1 MKSAPLL
8 LSRRTT
14 RRDLLTT
21 GMAALATG
29 AWLSRKAPAQTPA
42 ANPRVIDVHHHFVSP
57 DFLKTLTSKQGH
69 KVEGLTSYFPLGL
82 WTNYSPAKDIELM
95 DRQGVA
101 TAMLSVTSPGVWFGD
116 KEEARKLAREMN
128 EYGARMASDYKGRY
142 GLFALLPLPLIDESL
157 REIEYAFDTLKADGV
172 GILTSYGNH
181 WLGDAQ
187 FRPVMDEL
195 NRRKA
200 VVYTHPIDAPCC
212 QDLWTD
218 VNPTTLEFPTDTART
233 ILSLLVTNAATRYAD
248 TRFIFSHGGGTM
260 PAVIGRLGIG
270 GADTLTGILSRT
282 PEPNSRLYHLR
293 RFYYDTAMSTNVV
306 QMQALKTIAGTSQIV
321 FGTDYPFGGDAA
333 KHLQGL
339 QSCGLSAEE
348 LRGIQRENAL
358 KFLPKFSA

>member
-1 MKSAPLL
+1 MIFTP
-8 LSRRTT
+8 RRVT
-14 RRDLLTT
+14 RRDLLTAGVAT
-21 GMAALATG
+21 FGAGTLLAP
-29 AWLSRKAPAQTPA
+29 RAPAQARTA
-42 ANPRVIDVHHHFVSP
+42 GLRLIDVHHHFVSP
-57 DFLKTLTSKQGH
+57 DFLKTLQSKQGH

-82 WTNYSPAKDIELM
+82 WTNYSPARDIELM
-95 DRQGVA
+95 DKQGVA
-101 TAMLSVTSPGVWFGD
+101 TGMLSVTSPGVWFGD

-142 GLFALLPLPLIDESL
+142 GLFALLPLPLLDESL

-187 FRPVMDEL
+187 FRPVLDEL

-212 QDLWTD
+212 QDLWPD

-233 ILSLLVTNAATRYAD
+233 ILSLLVTNSATRYAD
-248 TRFIFSHGGGTM
+248 IRFIFSHGGGTM

-270 GADTLTGILSRT
+270 GADTLNGVLSRT
-282 PEPNSRLYHLR
+282 PEPNSRLFHLR
-293 RFYYDTAMSTNVV
+293 RFYYDTAMSSNVV

-333 KHLQGL
+333 KHVQGL
-339 QSCGLSAEE
+339 ESCGLNAEE
-348 LRGIQRENAL
+348 LRAIERENAL
-358 KFLPKFSA
+358 RFLPKFTS

>member
-1 MKSAPLL
+1 MAFAPKS
-8 LSRRTT
+8 TT
-14 RRDLLTT
+14 RRDILKS
-21 GMAALATG
+21 AAAGLAAG
-29 AWLSRKAPAQTPA
+29 AWLNQRARAQTA
-42 ANPRVIDVHHHFVSP
+42 ARIIDVHHHFVSP
-57 DFLKTLTSKQGH
+57 AFLKTLQSKQGH
-69 KVEGLTSYFPLGL
+69 KTEGLTSYFPLGL
-82 WTNYSPAKDIELM
+82 WTNYSPAKDLDSM
-95 DRQGVA
+95 DKQGVA

-116 KEEARKLAREMN
+116 KDEARKLAREMN
-128 EYGARMASDYKGRY
+128 EYGARMASDNKGRY

-187 FRPVMDEL
+187 FRPVLDEL

-233 ILSLLVTNAATRYAD
+233 ILSLLVTNSATRYGD
-248 TRFIFSHGGGTM
+248 IQFIFSHGGGTM

-270 GADTLTGILSRT
+270 GADTLNGALSRT

-306 QMQALKTIAGTSQIV
+306 QMGALKAIAGAGQIV

-333 KHLQGL
+333 KHHQGL
-339 QSCGLSAEE
+339 ESCGLNGEE
-348 LRGIQRENAL
+348 VRAIERDNAL
-358 KFLPKFSA
+358 KFLPKFRA